1 MTPIVDLL
9 ETGGPNGPSLVWKT
23 IEPLSNGYRYEFHSD
38 RALVF
43 KGAEDEPS
51 YTITFSGCDCPASTY
66 GKRPCKHEKALS
78 FTSAETRAEEAE
90 GVVITGPAPGTAGM
104 TSDEADSFLDLLN

>member
-1 MTPIVDLL
+1 
-9 ETGGPNGPSLVWKT
+9 LVWRT
-23 IEPLSNGYRYEFHSD
+23 VEPLSNGYRYEFHSD

-43 KGAEDEPS
+43 KGDSDEPS
-51 YTITFSGCDCPASTY
+51 YTITFAGCDCPAAAY

-90 GVVITGPAPGTAGM
+90 GVVVTGHAPGASGM
-104 TSDEADSFLDLLN
+104 STEDADSFLDMLN